1 MRFEKEITVNAA
13 PKKVFDYVADL
24 SRHSEWVN
32 RPCEVKMM
40 SSGPVGVGST
50 FSSTGKQFGTHTDTV
65 TIIEYA
71 PSSKVV
77 FRSEGDAGTVRHWF
91 GLAAAGGGTRLTK
104 GLEFEKMAPSAKLA
118 SFVVKR
124 VAPKDLEANLQRIK
138 ALVEGTS

>member
-13 PKKVFDYVADL
+13 PEKVFDYIADL
-24 SRHSEWVN
+24 ARHSEWVN
-32 RPCEVKMM
+32 RPLNVKMT

-65 TIIEYA
+65 TIVEYV

-91 GLAAAGGGTRLTK
+91 GLAPEGSGTRLSK
-104 GLEFEKMAPSAKLA
+104 GLEFEKMAPTTKMA

-124 VAPKDLEANLQRIK
+124 VAPKDLEANLEKIK
-138 ALVEGTS
+138 ALVEGNA